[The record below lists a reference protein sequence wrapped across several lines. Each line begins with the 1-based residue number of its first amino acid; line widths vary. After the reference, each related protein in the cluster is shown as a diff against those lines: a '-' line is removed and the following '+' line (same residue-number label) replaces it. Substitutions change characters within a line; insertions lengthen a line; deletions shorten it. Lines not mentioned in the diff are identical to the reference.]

1 VCVFASLRLRESRN
15 RTKISGF
22 RDAGNG
28 GSTERGLLQTVVENA
43 TWKCGVLQT
52 KLFEPFE
59 ILRHLNH
66 ESSRNE
72 KENSIFPVVNT
83 GMLEIRP
90 KLGRVSQSP
99 AM

>member
-1 VCVFASLRLRESRN
+1 MNGGTGLKYQVSDMLA
-15 RTKISGF
+15 T
-22 RDAGNG
+22 G

-52 KLFEPFE
+52 KLFELE

-66 ESSRNE
+66 ESSGNE
-72 KENSIFPVVNT
+72 KENSIFPIVNT

-90 KLGRVSQSP
+90 RLDRVSQSP
-99 AM
+99 AR

>member
-1 VCVFASLRLRESRN
+1 MLATGVSTL
-15 RTKISGF
+15 G
-22 RDAGNG
+22 
-28 GSTERGLLQTVVENA
+28 TERRLPQTFAENA

-66 ESSRNE
+66 ESSGNE

-83 GMLEIRP
+83 GALEIRP
-90 KLGRVSQSP
+90 SWAAFRKARPGDVRICAHPLLRLLRPP
-99 AM
+99 ASR

>member
-1 VCVFASLRLRESRN
+1 MCVFASLRLYKSRN
-15 RTKISGF
+15 RTKVSRF
-22 RDAGNG
+22 RDGGNG
-28 GSTERGLLQTVVENA
+28 GNTERRLLQTVVENA

-66 ESSRNE
+66 ESPGNE

-83 GMLEIRP
+83 GTLEIRP
-90 KLGRVSQSP
+90 KLVRVSQSP
-99 AM
+99 AK